1 MSGGPK
7 TTLLNEFRNLLKE
20 CDFGKRTP
28 FVYEDFP
35 RQAMLNFN
43 GIAKRGDT
51 RNAAALLK
59 VAMDE
64 KWGNRQLEHVPL
76 LSSMDMTGAFKFVF
90 ENDDLRVYFYGG
102 VDVTPVPN
110 CDFPV
115 QIKFEP
121 HSSCICC

>member
-1 MSGGPK
+1 MTSGPK
-7 TTLLNEFRNLLKE
+7 TTLLNEFRNLLRG

-28 FVYEDFP
+28 FVYKDFP

-43 GIAKRGDT
+43 GIDQRGDT

-59 VAMDE
+59 VAINDV
-64 KWGNRQLEHVPL
+64 WGNHQLEHVPL

-90 ENDDLRVYFYGG
+90 ENDDLSVYFHGG
-102 VDVTPVPN
+102 AGVTSVTD

-115 QIKFEP
+115 EIKFKP